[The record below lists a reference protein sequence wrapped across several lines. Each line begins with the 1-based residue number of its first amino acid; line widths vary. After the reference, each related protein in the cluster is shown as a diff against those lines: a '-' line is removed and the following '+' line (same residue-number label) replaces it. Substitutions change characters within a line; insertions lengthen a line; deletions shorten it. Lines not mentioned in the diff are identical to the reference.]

1 MLPQLAANMGVCD
14 RIFKKH
20 GRWKSDSAKDGYVAE
35 NVHVQMS
42 VTKNLIINRDCIC
55 FRSFFIFEVSCT
67 RAGELFLNI
76 GVLSF
81 SL

>member
-42 VTKNLIINRDCIC
+42 VTKNLGI
-55 FRSFFIFEVSCT
+55 
-67 RAGELFLNI
+67 
-76 GVLSF
+76 
-81 SL
+81 